1 MTDTAMDGTKGRNI
15 WSMFN
20 GYNNICKD
28 PVVWKHLFGAAAKQ
42 EIGASVAHPMSLTIE
57 QHVQL
62 IATGKPSDV
71 VVKNANAVIRKT
83 IVAYVKAHGMDTKK
97 NYEHDDV
104 HVVALTSIIHNE
116 LMKIDPS
123 EVRSGSSD
131 RKRKP
136 AKKASPAT
144 SVQAAAAPR
153 RIAKPRATPW
163 RTPKEPP
170 LKRQLD
176 AVNEKHAKELSEL
189 RSATRKITLDIGV
202 LAISF
207 HAAKT
212 ANAPIL
218 TEIETL
224 LSRFVANEEQA
235 LQAQHDSQ
243 LVELQNTMTVD
254 LTDEQLS
261 RRAAATQARRE
272 KKEQA
277 EQKKQQQAFAR
288 LEKRLNKQ
296 RLGVD
301 AASSSFSKSDGKS
314 ASSPKSSSNHKAVS
328 FSDELNALFKRTR
341 V

>member
-1 MTDTAMDGTKGRNI
+1 
-15 WSMFN
+15 MFN

-42 EIGASVAHPMSLTIE
+42 EFGASVAQPMSLAIE
-57 QHVQL
+57 QHMQL
-62 IATGKPSDV
+62 IGTGKPSAI

-83 IVAYVKAHGMDTKK
+83 IKAYANAHEINPVNSYK
-97 NYEHDDV
+97 HDNV
-104 HVVALTSIIHNE
+104 HVVALTPIIHDD
-116 LMKIDPS
+116 LMKIDLS
-123 EVRSGSSD
+123 EVRSGSSG
-131 RKRKP
+131 RKRKT
-136 AKKASPAT
+136 AKKVSLAT
-144 SVQAAAAPR
+144 SVQAAVPR

-170 LKRQLD
+170 LKRQID
-176 AVNEKHAKELSEL
+176 AVNEKYAKELSEL
-189 RSATRKITLDIGV
+189 RSATRKITGNIGV
-202 LAISF
+202 LDISF

-224 LSRFVANEEQA
+224 LSRFAANEEQA
-235 LQAQHDSQ
+235 LQAQRDSQ
-243 LVELQNTMTVD
+243 LAELQNTMTDD
-254 LTDEQLS
+254 LTDEELA
-261 RRAAATQARRE
+261 RRATAAQARRE

-288 LEKRLNKQ
+288 LEKRINKQ

-301 AASSSFSKSDGKS
+301 AASSSVSKSDGKS
-314 ASSPKSSSNHKAVS
+314 ASSAKSSSNHKAAS
-328 FSDELNALFKRTR
+328 FSDELNALFNKRAR